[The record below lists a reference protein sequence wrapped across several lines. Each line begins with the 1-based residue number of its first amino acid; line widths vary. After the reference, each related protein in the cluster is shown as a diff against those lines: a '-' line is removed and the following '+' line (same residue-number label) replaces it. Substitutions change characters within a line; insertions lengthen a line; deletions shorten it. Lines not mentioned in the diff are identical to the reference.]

1 MGFHASLRT
10 VMPTEDACID
20 QDYKRMR
27 SGVSSSKHAAVYLW
41 FIKFCE
47 NEEYA
52 DQFLAGDLYLNPL
65 AYFRN
70 IESTGDQGRNDS
82 TEAIAMWWQPKDIS
96 MVLDFPGIGRTEI
109 TAKDLAAPVS
119 MSFNYH
125 DSLNI
130 LSLYT
135 IYVSGFEYKDDKFEC
150 EEEGAAE
157 LRRQLAIDP
166 RCFSLGKFAV
176 VTQAALFIKQLREAM
191 RTQGYKVAGRL
202 VEYYDDETFH
212 GEVPVP
218 EIPFRKQKRFSY
230 QKEYRVCVN
239 SGGAQAKPTRLKI
252 GDISA
257 FSAKMESSRIPTIL
271 ELKLEQAPDPQ

>member
-1 MGFHASLRT
+1 M
-10 VMPTEDACID
+10 MPAEDACIG

-41 FIKFCE
+41 FIEFCE

-96 MVLDFPGIGRTEI
+96 MLLDIPGIGRTEI

-125 DSLNI
+125 DSLK
-130 LSLYT
+130 Y
-135 IYVSGFEYKDDKFEC
+135 
-150 EEEGAAE
+150 
-157 LRRQLAIDP
+157 P
-166 RCFSLGKFAV
+166 FSLHH
-176 VTQAALFIKQLREAM
+176 LREWVRIQGWQVRM
-191 RTQGYKVAGRL
+191 RRGGCGGTATAASNRSSVLQLGKVR
-202 VEYYDDETFH
+202 ERD
-212 GEVPVP
+212 
-218 EIPFRKQKRFSY
+218 
-230 QKEYRVCVN
+230 
-239 SGGAQAKPTRLKI
+239 SGGALHQA
-252 GDISA
+252 A
-257 FSAKMESSRIPTIL
+257 A
-271 ELKLEQAPDPQ
+271 